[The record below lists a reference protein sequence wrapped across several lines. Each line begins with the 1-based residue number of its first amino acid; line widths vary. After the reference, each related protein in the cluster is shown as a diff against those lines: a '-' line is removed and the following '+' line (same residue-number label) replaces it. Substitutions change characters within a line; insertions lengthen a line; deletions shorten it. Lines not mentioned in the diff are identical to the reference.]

1 MRLAGTILPFVFVV
15 GIATGCDAGLAP
27 IPSGAQQVHIA
38 ATETSLSLQPATIR
52 AGDVYVVL
60 DGPRQNVVM
69 VSQKRT
75 ADATPG
81 PMSDDD
87 LARLQRGDM
96 EGTSTEGISVSGSA
110 EQRAA
115 ARGQVGEGGNA
126 YLFTLAPGK
135 YAFLLAPPDSAPPG
149 QMSPGA
155 MAILEVS
162 P

>member
-1 MRLAGTILPFVFVV
+1 
-15 GIATGCDAGLAP
+15 
-27 IPSGAQQVHIA
+27 
-38 ATETSLSLQPATIR
+38 
-52 AGDVYVVL
+52 
-60 DGPRQNVVM
+60 
-69 VSQKRT
+69 
-75 ADATPG
+75 
-81 PMSDDD
+81 MSDDD

-96 EGTSTEGISVSGSA
+96 EGTSTEGISVSGST

-126 YLFTLAPGK
+126 YRFTLAPGK

-155 MAILEVS
+155 MAILEVT

>member
-1 MRLAGTILPFVFVV
+1 
-15 GIATGCDAGLAP
+15 
-27 IPSGAQQVHIA
+27 
-38 ATETSLSLQPATIR
+38 
-52 AGDVYVVL
+52 
-60 DGPRQNVVM
+60 
-69 VSQKRT
+69 
-75 ADATPG
+75 
-81 PMSDDD
+81 MSDDD

-126 YLFTLAPGK
+126 YRFTLAPGK
-135 YAFLLAPPDSAPPG
+135 YAFLLAPPDSAPQG

-155 MAILEVS
+155 MAILEVA